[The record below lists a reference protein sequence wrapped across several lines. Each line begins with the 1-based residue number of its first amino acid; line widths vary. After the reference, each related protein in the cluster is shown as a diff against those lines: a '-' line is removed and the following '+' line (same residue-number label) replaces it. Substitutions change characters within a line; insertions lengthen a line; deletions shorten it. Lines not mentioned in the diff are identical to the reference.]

1 MTVFKPLPSFDPR
14 SIPVLGIDSHLAG
27 VALERLTPQALRE
40 RFSHPP
46 VWTPEHSV
54 EKKFSDRQPALAAVL
69 LPLVMR
75 DELTLLL
82 TERSTQLSTH
92 SGQIAFPG
100 GRTDAADEDAVATA
114 LREAQEEI
122 ALPRNFVEVLGTL
135 PTYVTGTAF
144 VITPVVALVR
154 PGFALRPNPGEVA
167 DVFEVPLG
175 YLMNPAHHRRHEME
189 FDGVLRQWLSMPYTE
204 PMTDADAITE
214 TDTVS
219 LEPRE
224 RYIWG
229 ATAGMLR
236 NLYRFLSA

>member
-1 MTVFKPLPSFDPR
+1 MNPAKPPVFDPR

-27 VALERLTPQALRE
+27 VALDRLTPQALRD
-40 RFSHPP
+40 RFRHPP

-54 EKKFSDRQPALAAVL
+54 EKKFFDRQPAPAAVL

-82 TERSTQLSTH
+82 TERSTHLSTH

-100 GRTDAADEDAVATA
+100 GRIDETDQDAVDTA

-122 ALPRNFVEVLGTL
+122 ALPRHHVEVLGTL
-135 PTYVTGTAF
+135 PTYVTGSAF
-144 VITPVVALVR
+144 IITPVVALVK
-154 PGFALRPNPGEVA
+154 PGFQLQPNPGEVA

-175 YLMNPAHHRRHEME
+175 YLMNPAHHRHHETE
-189 FDGVLRQWLSMPYTE
+189 FDGVLRQWLSMPYNDPMGE
-204 PMTDADAITE
+204 PAGSE
-214 TDTVS
+214 T
-219 LEPRE
+219 RE

-236 NLYRFLSA
+236 NFYRFLSA

>member
-1 MTVFKPLPSFDPR
+1 MKFTKPLPKFDPR
-14 SIPVLGIDSHLAG
+14 SIPVLGIDDHLAG

-40 RFSHPP
+40 RFRHPP

-54 EKKFSDRQPALAAVL
+54 EKKFSDREPALAAVL

-82 TERSTQLSTH
+82 TQRSSHLRAH
-92 SGQIAFPG
+92 GGQVAFPG
-100 GRTDAADEDAVATA
+100 GRTDASDQDAVDTA
-114 LREAQEEI
+114 LREAHEEVG
-122 ALPRNFVEVLGTL
+122 LPRHHVEVLGTL
-135 PTYVTGTAF
+135 PTYVTGSAF
-144 VITPVVALVR
+144 IITPVVALVT
-154 PGFALRPNPGEVA
+154 PGFEVRPNPGEVA
-167 DVFEVPLG
+167 EVFEVPLG

-189 FDGVLRQWLSMPYTE
+189 FDGVIRQWLSMPYTDPVGE
-204 PMTDADAITE
+204 VDAVDA
-214 TDTVS
+214 
-219 LEPRE
+219 RE

>member
-1 MTVFKPLPSFDPR
+1 MKFTRPLPKFDPR
-14 SIPVLGIDSHLAG
+14 SIPVLGIDDHLAG

-40 RFSHPP
+40 RFRHPP

-54 EKKFSDRQPALAAVL
+54 EKKFSDREPALAAVL

-82 TERSTQLSTH
+82 TQRSSHLRAH
-92 SGQIAFPG
+92 GGQVAFPG
-100 GRTDAADEDAVATA
+100 GRTDASDQDAVDTA
-114 LREAQEEI
+114 LREADEEI
-122 ALPRNFVEVLGTL
+122 GLPRDHVEVLGTL
-135 PTYVTGTAF
+135 PTYVTGSAF
-144 VITPVVALVR
+144 IITPVVALVT
-154 PGFALRPNPGEVA
+154 PGFEVHPNPGEVA
-167 DVFEVPLG
+167 EVFEVPLG

-189 FDGVLRQWLSMPYTE
+189 FDGVIRQWLSMPYTDPVGE
-204 PMTDADAITE
+204 ANAVDA
-214 TDTVS
+214 
-219 LEPRE
+219 RE